1 MGLFN
6 HFPYTNFHEM
16 NLDWLLTKVKNLSN
30 TVDNLSTKIIGSDDV
45 ITFDFEYVSGSPVWN
60 CNYTFNGILELAS
73 SSGALPMG
81 YFRGISSVNARQL
94 AQNQIRFYFPVAI
107 SAVATRSADVT
118 GFWIDIYDDNT
129 VERTTITKTLAIYEE

>member
-1 MGLFN
+1 
-6 HFPYTNFHEM
+6 M